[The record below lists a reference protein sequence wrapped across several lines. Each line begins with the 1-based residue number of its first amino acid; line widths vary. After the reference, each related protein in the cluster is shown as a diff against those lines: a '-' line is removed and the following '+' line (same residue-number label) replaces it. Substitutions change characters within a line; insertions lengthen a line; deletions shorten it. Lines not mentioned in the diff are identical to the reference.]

1 VLGLTRRTRRTAR
14 AAGASQRR
22 GFTLVELMVSV
33 LMLTVAMLG
42 LLSTSAA
49 ITRMMG
55 KGSQRS
61 LAAAVAES
69 RFEKLRS
76 GDCTLLSS
84 GSATARGGIAESWG
98 VQRVAR
104 AVIIGDS
111 VRYLD
116 HGITRS
122 HAFQTVIP
130 CPSLP

>member
-1 VLGLTRRTRRTAR
+1 MRRRTRR
-14 AAGASQRR
+14 RR
-22 GFTLVELMVSV
+22 FGRHGFTMVELMVAV

-55 KGSQRS
+55 KSGRRA
-61 LAAAVAES
+61 LAASVAES

-76 GDCTLLSS
+76 VDCTLLTN
-84 GSATARGGIAESWG
+84 GSATARAGIDESW
-98 VQRVAR
+98 VVERRSR
-104 AVIIGDS
+104 AVIVSDT

-116 HGITRS
+116 RGASRT
-122 HAFQTVIP
+122 HAFQSVIP

>member
-1 VLGLTRRTRRTAR
+1 MRRHTR
-14 AAGASQRR
+14 AAAPAAGGSRR
-22 GFTLVELMVSV
+22 KGFTLIELMVAV

-55 KGSQRS
+55 KSGRRS
-61 LAAAVAES
+61 LAASVAES

-76 GDCTLLSS
+76 GDCTLLSN
-84 GSATARGGIAESWG
+84 GSATARAGIAESWG
-98 VQRVAR
+98 VQPVAR
-104 AVIIGDS
+104 AVIVSDT

-116 HGITRS
+116 RGVSTS

-130 CPSLP
+130 CPALS

>member
-1 VLGLTRRTRRTAR
+1 MRRRPHAAVGAEGAARRE
-14 AAGASQRR
+14 
-22 GFTLVELMVSV
+22 GFTLVELMVAV

-55 KGSQRS
+55 KSGRRS
-61 LAAAVAES
+61 LAASVAES
-69 RFEKLRS
+69 RFERLRS
-76 GDCTLLSS
+76 VDCTLLSS

-104 AVIIGDS
+104 AVIISDS

-116 HGITRS
+116 RGVSTS

-130 CPSLP
+130 CPALP